1 MVRYRVEAF
10 NTATAS
16 SNKIHDDAVARRF
29 GFSGGLVPGV
39 DVFAYLCHLPAERW
53 GEAWLS
59 GGTIEARFRTPVY
72 DGDEAD
78 ISGSV
83 EPGAPD
89 ALELSLR
96 DPGGNVCALGR
107 AALAPAVPDGRTGEP
122 GGPDVSVEAGAPDVP
137 DTPVEAGAPGAP
149 GGSELPVG
157 AGAPDVPD
165 VGLWPSG
172 PPPAEDERP
181 PVDAET
187 LRSIPLGSVAA
198 TFRADKAVEYL
209 DDVRESLPLFRDGG
223 VAHPGWLL
231 RFANSILVAN
241 VALGP
246 WIHTQSR
253 VQFLGLVGDGD
264 RVETRALV
272 TDLHERRGHQLVDLD
287 VLQLV
292 GDRPVTRIAHT
303 AIYRLRESDS

>member
-1 MVRYRVEAF
+1 MSTVRYRVEAF

-53 GEAWLS
+53 GERWLG

-78 ISGSV
+78 ISGSI
-83 EPGAPD
+83 EPGALD
-89 ALELSLR
+89 ALDLSLL

-107 AALAPAVPDGRTGEP
+107 AALVP
-122 GGPDVSVEAGAPDVP
+122 GGGAASASAESASASASDVPGAPDV
-137 DTPVEAGAPGAP
+137 A
-149 GGSELPVG
+149 
-157 AGAPDVPD
+157 D
-165 VGLWPSG
+165 VGLWPSS

-181 PVDAET
+181 PVAAET
-187 LRSIPLGSVAA
+187 LRTVPLGSIGA
-198 TFRADKAVEYL
+198 TFRADKASEYL
-209 DDVRESLPLFRDGG
+209 DDVRESLALFRDSG

-253 VQFLGLVGDGD
+253 MRLLGVVGDGD

-292 GDRPVTRIAHT
+292 DDRPVTRIAHT
-303 AIYRLRESDS
+303 AIYRLRETES